1 MLLAFY
7 IFLGHSKLGRK
18 ALGNPLFNA
27 LGKEVYLAYLTAPI
41 IMMIVYSN
49 DERGTF
55 MTFVGNSYLGIGH
68 IFVTFIC
75 GTLIYILVEFQVR
88 KLCEIYIVQPF
99 LSHDHIIKKS
109 YD

>member
-1 MLLAFY
+1 
-7 IFLGHSKLGRK
+7 
-18 ALGNPLFNA
+18 
-27 LGKEVYLAYLTAPI
+27 
-41 IMMIVYSN
+41 
-49 DERGTF
+49 

-109 YD
+109 YDQELSNQETKFKEIDEDELIKKRIEAKL